1 MSESV
6 PLHAPFAGTVVA
18 VWHERHDSVTAGQV
32 LMVIEAMKMEHE
44 IAAEVDGT
52 VRSVEVAVGDT
63 VDDGQLLAVIAPGK
77 HTDGGA
83 PPRQPEQSTAR
94 ADLAEV
100 MARHADP
107 RRRPA
112 RRRRQRRERASAP
125 PARTSMISATP
136 AASSSTGRS

>member
-18 VWHERHDSVTAGQV
+18 VWHDRHDSVTAGQV
-32 LMVIEAMKMEHE
+32 LVVIEAMKMEHE

-77 HTDGGA
+77 NKDGGA
-83 PPRQPEQSTAR
+83 PTTATRTLHSSRRPGCGQGPPRP
-94 ADLAEV
+94 
-100 MARHADP
+100 DP
-107 RRRPA
+107 RRRP
-112 RRRRQRRERASAP
+112 P
-125 PARTSMISATP
+125 
-136 AASSSTGRS
+136 

>member
-18 VWHERHDSVTAGQV
+18 VWHERHDSVTAGQA

-77 HTDGGA
+77 RHGRGGA
-83 PPRQPEQSTAR
+83 DHANPNNPTAR
-94 ADLAEV
+94 DDLAAV
-100 MARHADP
+100 KARHDQTLRG
-107 RRRPA
+107 RRREP
-112 RRRRQRRERASAP
+112 
-125 PARTSMISATP
+125 
-136 AASSSTGRS
+136 